1 MGAVFRPVLWIKD
14 EFNSARESYFDL
26 VGVKEENLELRRRVQ
41 ILEAELESH
50 REDRFELRRLYEL
63 ISLKEAA
70 DWRRV
75 GARVLAARFG
85 PFSAQETVMIDK
97 GYVEGAI
104 PGTPV
109 ATTKGVFG
117 KVMRSARNTSTVLL
131 LTDPGFRV
139 AVVSS
144 ETRTP
149 GILAGTGPLGPLE
162 LRYVAQNSQIKE
174 GEMLLTSGVAG
185 GFPYGLPVG
194 TVTSVKPAGSTLFV
208 SVLAQPLVRTDAV
221 EEVLLLFPPSRN
233 LPLGFLPP
241 KDSSVEMEAETH
253 KLINPDAANS
263 GSGFD
268 ASGPNASGP
277 GVSPDA
283 SGLAE

>member
-1 MGAVFRPVLWIKD
+1 MFRPVLWIKD
-14 EFNSARESYFDL
+14 EFKSTKDQYIDL
-26 VGVKEENLELRRRVQ
+26 IGVKEENVELRQRV
-41 ILEAELESH
+41 LALESEIEAH
-50 REDRFELRRLYEL
+50 REDRAELQRLYKL
-63 ISLKEAA
+63 MSLKEAA
-70 DWRRV
+70 DWYRV

-85 PFSAQETVMIDK
+85 PFSTQETVMIDK
-97 GYVEGAI
+97 GYVDGAI
-104 PGTPV
+104 PGTPI
-109 ATTKGVFG
+109 ATSSGVFG
-117 KVMRSARNTSTVLL
+117 KVMRAARNTSTALL

-174 GEMLLTSGVAG
+174 GELLLTSGVAG
-185 GFPYGLPVG
+185 GFPQGLPVG

-208 SVLAQPLVRTDAV
+208 SVLAQPIVHTDAV
-221 EEVLLLFPPSRN
+221 EEVLLLFPPSRD

-253 KLINPDAANS
+253 RLINSDDAE
-263 GSGFD
+263 
-268 ASGPNASGP
+268 ASPESSLPSAPVPGASR
-277 GVSPDA
+277 A
-283 SGLAE
+283 AE

>member
-1 MGAVFRPVLWIKD
+1 MGAIFRPVLWIKD
-14 EFNSARESYFDL
+14 EFKNTRDTYFDL
-26 VGVKEENLELRRRVQ
+26 VDVKEENIELRRRVQ
-41 ILEAELESH
+41 ALEAALESH
-50 REDRFELRRLYEL
+50 REDRSELQRLYKL

-70 DWRRV
+70 DWHRV

-97 GYVEGAI
+97 GYVDGAI
-104 PGTPV
+104 PGTPI
-109 ATTKGVFG
+109 ATAKGVFG

-162 LRYVAQNSQIKE
+162 LRYVAQNSQIRE
-174 GEMLLTSGVAG
+174 GELLLTSGVAG
-185 GFPYGLPVG
+185 GFPQGLPVG

-208 SVLAQPLVRTDAV
+208 SVVAQPLVHTEAV
-221 EEVLLLFPPSRN
+221 EEVLLLFPPSRD

-253 KLINPDAANS
+253 KLINPDDENVLPGSREGSGGAS
-263 GSGFD
+263 GSTAFR
-268 ASGPNASGP
+268 P
-277 GVSPDA
+277 
-283 SGLAE
+283 AE

>member
-1 MGAVFRPVLWIKD
+1 MRQ
-14 EFNSARESYFDL
+14 
-26 VGVKEENLELRRRVQ
+26 RVQ
-41 ILEAELESH
+41 SLEAELEGH
-50 REDRFELRRLYEL
+50 REDRAELRRLYEL
-63 ISLKEAA
+63 MSLKEAA
-70 DWRRV
+70 DWYRV
-75 GARVLAARFG
+75 GARILAARFG

-97 GYVEGAI
+97 GYVDGAI
-104 PGTPV
+104 PGTPI
-109 ATTKGVFG
+109 ATAKGVFG
-117 KVMRSARNTSTVLL
+117 KVMRSARSTSTVLL

-185 GFPYGLPVG
+185 GFPPGLPVG

-208 SVLAQPLVRTDAV
+208 SVVAQPMVHADAV

-253 KLINPDAANS
+253 RLANPDDENALP
-263 GSGFD
+263 GSVPGSLPGSLPD
-268 ASGPNASGP
+268 PASRP
-277 GVSPDA
+277 
-283 SGLAE
+283 AE